1 MKTKPENN
9 MENDTS
15 ENITK
20 ETQSAFDSFTSFV
33 IRFVSV
39 YIKIFNVY
47 LVCCWC
53 QTTFAAIMAAIAM
66 VIGCSLIHIKI
77 LDFLTGGEFS
87 KINKQMITSMMLNG
101 DADEYFDKL
110 KSISRKYGWAILL
123 FQGFITC
130 ILKFTIG

>member
-9 MENDTS
+9 MENNTS
-15 ENITK
+15 E
-20 ETQSAFDSFTSFV
+20 ETQSAFDSFTSYV
-33 IRFVSV
+33 VRFVSIC
-39 YIKIFNVY
+39 IKIFNVY

-53 QTTFAAIMAAIAM
+53 QTTFAAIMAAIVM
-66 VIGCSLIHIKI
+66 VIVCSLIHIKI
-77 LDFLTGGEFS
+77 LDFLTGGEVS

-101 DADEYFDKL
+101 YADEYFDKL

-123 FQGFITC
+123 FQGFLTC